1 MFYCALCDFNF
12 SCLLLLMQAFCCI
25 ATGVYGFPNRR
36 AAEIA
41 LSTVREW
48 LDTGDNADK
57 VKWRNYTTLK
67 FNFM

>member
-1 MFYCALCDFNF
+1 MFYYALCDFY
-12 SCLLLLMQAFCCI
+12 SSHLLLLMQAFCCI

-36 AAEIA
+36 AADIA

-57 VKWRNYTTLK
+57 VKCRNYTTLK